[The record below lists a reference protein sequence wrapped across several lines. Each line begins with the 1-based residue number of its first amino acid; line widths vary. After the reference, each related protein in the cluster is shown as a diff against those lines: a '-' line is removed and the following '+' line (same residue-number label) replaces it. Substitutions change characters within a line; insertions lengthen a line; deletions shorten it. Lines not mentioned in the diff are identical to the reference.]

1 MLNEFLNE
9 SNPKTVDRE
18 PLLKFYNQNMTV
30 DYQSYLAPIRELEK
44 QISGQ
49 KAKHIELTNK
59 AVLYRNLV
67 ATPASCGAK
76 SGR

>member
-9 SNPKTVDRE
+9 SNQKTVDRE
-18 PLLKFYNQNMTV
+18 PLLKFYNPNMTI

-44 QISGQ
+44 QISGR
-49 KAKHIELTNK
+49 KEKHIELTNK
-59 AVLYRNLV
+59 AVLYRHLV
-67 ATPASCGAK
+67 ATPASCGAQ